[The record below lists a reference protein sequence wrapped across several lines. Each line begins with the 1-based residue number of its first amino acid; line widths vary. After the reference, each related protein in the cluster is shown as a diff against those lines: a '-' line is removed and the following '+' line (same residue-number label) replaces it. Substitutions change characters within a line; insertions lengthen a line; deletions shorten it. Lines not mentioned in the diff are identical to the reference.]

1 MILFGLKT
9 LNFSINQKLLE
20 INYFWIFAMRM
31 NQGT

>member
-9 LNFSINQKLLE
+9 LNFSINQKWLE
-20 INYFWIFAMRM
+20 IDYFWIFAMRM